1 MNLIRKTEKN
11 HIISITVFRK
21 KKDPCIDT
29 SRQKCH
35 IFSFLNIGF
44 QERFQMFFLRRGGGG
59 GVVWQIIVLRSGAE
73 GVEVG
78 GSKASLLMILL
89 CEFHKFDFPN

>member
-44 QERFQMFFLRRGGGG
+44 QERFQMFSLRRGGG

>member
-1 MNLIRKTEKN
+1 MPYFLLSKYWIPRAVPD
-11 HIISITVFRK
+11 VFLATGR
-21 KKDPCIDT
+21 
-29 SRQKCH
+29 
-35 IFSFLNIGF
+35 
-44 QERFQMFFLRRGGGG
+44 GG